1 MSSPTIPCPSC
12 GKPTGGKFCRHC
24 GASVGTDRCAK
35 CGSPI
40 APQARFC
47 SQCGSTVAAAAAV
60 PATRNERVLWFLAGG
75 GLVLLVGG
83 GALALSRSGTP
94 SASAAAAAEAPF
106 AGGAGDG
113 GAGAPPD
120 ISNMSPRERFDR
132 LFNRI
137 MRAAESGDANTV
149 TTFAPMAIQAYGLLD
164 TVDADARYHLALIQ
178 LHTGDVDGAR
188 AQGDS
193 ILKQTPGHLFG
204 YVVKGTIARFQ
215 KDDKA
220 LARTYA
226 DFLAHYDAEQAKQ
239 RPEYAEHPRAL
250 EEFLKAA
257 REAKGGSGS

>member
-1 MSSPTIPCPSC
+1 MSDPATLCPSC

-24 GASVGTDRCAK
+24 GATAGADRCGR
-35 CGSPI
+35 CGSALTPG
-40 APQARFC
+40 ARFC
-47 SQCGSTVAAAAAV
+47 SQCGGTAGAAQGSTAS
-60 PATRNERVLWFLAGG
+60 RNERVLWFLAGG
-75 GLVLLVGG
+75 VVVALV
-83 GALALSRSGTP
+83 GALALALSKG
-94 SASAAAAAEAPF
+94 SAAPAAATVNAAEAPLA
-106 AGGAGDG
+106 AGGDG
-113 GAGAPPD
+113 GGAPPD
-120 ISNMSPRERFDR
+120 ISNMSPRQRFDA

-164 TVDADARYHLALIQ
+164 TVDADARYHLALIE

-193 ILKQTPGHLFG
+193 ILKAQPGHLFG

-226 DFLAHYDAEQAKQ
+226 DFLAHYDAEQAAK
-239 RPEYAEHPRAL
+239 RPEYSEHPRAL

-257 REAKGGSGS
+257 RGARGGS

>member
-1 MSSPTIPCPSC
+1 M
-12 GKPTGGKFCRHC
+12 
-24 GASVGTDRCAK
+24 
-35 CGSPI
+35 

-47 SQCGSTVAAAAAV
+47 SQCGTTVTAAAAA
-60 PATRNERVLWFLAGG
+60 PASRNERLVWFLAGG

-83 GALALSRSGTP
+83 GALALSRGTFQAP
-94 SASAAAAAEAPF
+94 VAGAEASF

-113 GAGAPPD
+113 PTGGAPPD
-120 ISNMSPRERFDR
+120 ISNLTPRERFDK

-149 TTFAPMAIQAYGLLD
+149 TSFAPMAIQAYAMLD

-193 ILKQTPGHLFG
+193 ILKSQPGHLFG

-215 KDDKA
+215 KDNKA

-226 DFLAHYDAEQAKQ
+226 DFLAHYDAEQARK
-239 RPEYAEHPRAL
+239 RREYSEHPRAL

-257 REAKGGSGS
+257 RDAKGGSGS

>member
-1 MSSPTIPCPSC
+1 
-12 GKPTGGKFCRHC
+12 
-24 GASVGTDRCAK
+24 
-35 CGSPI
+35 
-40 APQARFC
+40 
-47 SQCGSTVAAAAAV
+47 
-60 PATRNERVLWFLAGG
+60 VLWFLAGG
-75 GLVLLVGG
+75 VVVALV
-83 GALALSRSGTP
+83 GALALALSKG
-94 SASAAAAAEAPF
+94 SAAPAAATVNAAEAPLA
-106 AGGAGDG
+106 AGGDG
-113 GAGAPPD
+113 GGAPPD
-120 ISNMSPRERFDR
+120 ISNMSPRQRFDA

-164 TVDADARYHLALIQ
+164 TVDADARYHLALIE

-193 ILKQTPGHLFG
+193 ILKAQPGHLFG

-226 DFLAHYDAEQAKQ
+226 DFLAHYDAEQAAK
-239 RPEYAEHPRAL
+239 RPEYSEHPRAL

-257 REAKGGSGS
+257 RGARGGS